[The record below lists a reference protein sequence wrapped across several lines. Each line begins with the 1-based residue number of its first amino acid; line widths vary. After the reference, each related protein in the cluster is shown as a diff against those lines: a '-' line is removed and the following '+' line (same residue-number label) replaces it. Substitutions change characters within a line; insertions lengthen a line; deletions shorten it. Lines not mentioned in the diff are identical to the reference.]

1 MLCYVNAL
9 QVFSD
14 LFYYR
19 QKRTKVVGEKLAS
32 KMKLNDSTA
41 LARPIDLNYPTNKAI
56 VLLSLLVLAA
66 STLVWL
72 ATGQGLPG
80 SVWRGLSA
88 GLAVFLSWALA
99 RELDPEYDLSAFVT
113 AGFALLGLIFF
124 DGPEIIVLLW
134 ILLVT
139 RVVNRTSGLP
149 ARLLD
154 SLVLLALAGW
164 LTIHGTVIV
173 GLMTSLAFLLD
184 GVLSRPKRA
193 HVLFACLPLLISG
206 GAFYLNGSTF
216 GFGEND
222 LSRTFALA
230 VVVLSLLF
238 LLVIF
243 ESRNVRA
250 VADQTAE
257 LLDPVRVQSA
267 QVVALATAVVVS
279 LLEGL
284 QGIVSIMPLW
294 AAIAGTLVYRV
305 FILAQRSFHNAG

>member
-1 MLCYVNAL
+1 
-9 QVFSD
+9 
-14 LFYYR
+14 
-19 QKRTKVVGEKLAS
+19 
-32 KMKLNDSTA
+32 MKLNDITA

-56 VLLSLLVLAA
+56 ILLSLLVLAA

-80 SVWRGLSA
+80 SVWRGFIT

-99 RELDPEYDLSAFVT
+99 RELDPEHDLSAFVT
-113 AGFALLGLIFF
+113 AGLSLIGLIFF
-124 DGPEIIVLLW
+124 DDPEIFVLLW

-139 RVVNRTSGLP
+139 RVVNRSNGLP

-164 LTIHGTVIV
+164 LTIYGNLIV
-173 GLMTSLAFLLD
+173 GLLTSLAFLLD

-193 HVLFACLPLLISG
+193 HVLFAGLPLLISG
-206 GAFYLNGSTF
+206 GLFYLNGRSTF

-222 LSRTFALA
+222 LSRTFELA
-230 VVVLSLLF
+230 VLATSLLF
-238 LLVIF
+238 LLVIV

-250 VADQTAE
+250 VADRTAE

-267 QVVALATAVVVS
+267 QVVALTTAVAIS
-279 LLEGL
+279 LLAGL
-284 QGIVSIMPLW
+284 PGIVSIMPLW
-294 AAIAGTLVYRV
+294 AAIAGTLVYRAFV
-305 FILAQRSFHNAG
+305 HAQRSFHNAG